1 MPRPAQEI
9 LRHDC
14 PIKPAWAVFDQGW
27 YLHHYPEAQVAA
39 EPALEYYLQVGAK
52 QGHSPSALFDEVYY
66 LARNPDVAE
75 LVREGHYASGFDH
88 YCQHGWRGVSPH
100 WLFDDALYAELYD
113 DMTLENL
120 ELHGCYGR

>member
-27 YLHHYPEAQVAA
+27 YLHHYPEAQAA
-39 EPALEYYLQVGAK
+39 PEPALEYYLRVGAK

-75 LVREGHYASGFDH
+75 LVRTGHYASGFDH